1 MKSLFSSLLFCLAFS
16 FGYAQNPL
24 SAKEIMNNAFAQ
36 AKKEHKNVF
45 VKFSAS
51 WCGWCKKMD
60 ASMQDPACKKS
71 FEDNFVIVHLV
82 VDESKDK
89 KNLENPGADDV
100 RIQYNGDNKQG
111 IPFWFI
117 LDDKGNLKDNS
128 FVTTTTL
135 EGWFIIE
142 KYCLSTN
149 TTNTNSGFAVFLDKN
164 DCLHIDNYANII

>member
-1 MKSLFSSLLFCLAFS
+1 MVKVNTMDNTSEFKGIKLIKIVEIIYILNKNNKMSSMTS
-16 FGYAQNPL
+16 IDFG
-24 SAKEIMNNAFAQ
+24 
-36 AKKEHKNVF
+36 
-45 VKFSAS
+45 
-51 WCGWCKKMD
+51 
-60 ASMQDPACKKS
+60 
-71 FEDNFVIVHLV
+71 
-82 VDESKDK
+82 
-89 KNLENPGADDV
+89 
-100 RIQYNGDNKQG
+100 
-111 IPFWFI
+111 